1 MTLDQAVE
9 YVVGVAKSYGY
20 SHHQLKMLA
29 PDLREMLYALPTT
42 DKDEVDAFIQEIL

>member
-9 YVVGVAKSYGY
+9 YVNNIAKSQGY
-20 SHHQLKMLA
+20 SFHELQLLA

-42 DKDEVDAFIQEIL
+42 DKDEVDTFIEEIL

>member
-9 YVVGVAKSYGY
+9 YVKDVAKSLGY
-20 SHHQLKMLA
+20 KTFELDLMI

-42 DKDEVDAFIQEIL
+42 DKDDVDQLIEDLL